1 MDIFEGRE
9 IPKEV
14 IQSLFSF
21 AYCKGLLQGYAE
33 AEDPGKWNNRPI
45 TPEAKDELILEW
57 FRVEEIGEVK
67 S

>member
-21 AYCKGLLQGYAE
+21 AYCEGLLQGMGE
-33 AEDPGKWNNRPI
+33 ASGERTWSSRPTSSEQI
-45 TPEAKDELILEW
+45 DELIHRW
-57 FRVEEIGEVK
+57 FKVEEISGVVA
-67 S
+67 